1 MDKLKNMKN
10 VAVILAGG
18 SGRRLG
24 LRKPKQF
31 LKMAGKTILE
41 HAVTAFETH
50 ANIDEIAI
58 VVHPMFYAEVENMV
72 GKNHWKKV
80 KKILNGGG
88 ERFESSLSA
97 IKAYSSE
104 GKQVNLIFHDSARP
118 LISARIITDVCDSL
132 RKNAAVDVVVPAVD
146 TIVQVN
152 DYSDHIHRIPNR
164 DQLRRGQTPQGFH
177 WEVIKSAYDIAL
189 KDPEFKATDDC
200 GIVVKYLP
208 DVKVALVKGEESN
221 VKLTNPEDIYLLD
234 KLFQL
239 KSSMPTEHSLVELKD
254 KVLVIFGGNSG
265 IGADMAS
272 IAREHGAKVYIF
284 SRREG
289 GVDVGNIDQVKEAL
303 KTVYDVEGQI
313 DYVVNSA
320 AILNKEPLL
329 HLDYEVIECITKINY
344 LGAVNTTLAAYPYL
358 KKSCGQILQF
368 TSSSYTRGR
377 AFYAMY
383 SSSKAAV
390 VNFVQAIA
398 EEWVDD
404 SVRINC
410 INPMRTKTPM
420 RLENFGIEDESTLLR
435 SEDVAQISLRT
446 LLNQFT
452 GEVVDVKLQSLE

>member
-1 MDKLKNMKN
+1 MKN
-10 VAVILAGG
+10 VAVVLAGG

-41 HAVTAFETH
+41 HTVTAFEQH
-50 ANIDEIAI
+50 ARIDEIAI

-72 GKNHWKKV
+72 GKNKWKKV

-88 ERFESSLSA
+88 ERYESSLSA
-97 IKAYSSE
+97 IKAYGHE
-104 GKQVNLIFHDSARP
+104 GQCVNLIFHDSVRP
-118 LISARIITDVCDSL
+118 LVSARIITDVCDSL
-132 RKNAAVDVVVPAVD
+132 IHHSAVDVVVPAVD
-146 TIVQVN
+146 TIVQVDTSC
-152 DYSDHIHRIPNR
+152 DYIQDIPNR
-164 DQLRRGQTPQGFH
+164 NQLRRGQTPQAFH
-177 WEVIKSAYDIAL
+177 WGVIKAAYDLAL

-208 DVKVALVKGEESN
+208 DVKVAIVNGEESN

-239 KSSMPTEHSLVELKD
+239 KSTAPAKHSLEEFRNR
-254 KVLVIFGGNSG
+254 VLVIFGGNSG

-272 IAREHGAKVYIF
+272 IAKNHGAKVYVY
-284 SRREG
+284 SRRDG
-289 GVDVGNIDQVKEAL
+289 GVDVANIDQVKETL
-303 KTVYDVEGQI
+303 KKVYEVEGRI
-313 DYVVNSA
+313 DYVVNTA
-320 AILNKEPLL
+320 AILNKEPIL
-329 HLDYEVIECITKINY
+329 HLDYQMIERIVQINY
-344 LGAVNTTLAAYPYL
+344 LGAVNTTLAAHPYL
-358 KKSCGQILQF
+358 KESHGQILQF

-383 SSSKAAV
+383 SSSKSAV
-390 VNFVQAIA
+390 VNFIQAIA

-404 SVRINC
+404 FVRINC

-420 RLENFGIEDESTLLR
+420 RVENFGIEDESTLLN
-435 SEDVAQISLRT
+435 SEDVARISLKT

-452 GEVVDVKLQSLE
+452 GEVIDIKLSSD